1 MCGTQFI
8 LIEHE
13 TMAKELAKAKRAMK
27 ETDYLKKRTKSERN
41 GSATELHK
49 QDY

>member
-1 MCGTQFI
+1 
-8 LIEHE
+8 
-13 TMAKELAKAKRAMK
+13 MAKELAKAKRAIK
-27 ETDYLKKRTKSERN
+27 ELEKRTKSEHN